1 MVHKYI
7 IDKADIHSLLTGK
20 EIPLQQGGNKAR
32 AFCVEIASKMTNREI
47 ISEFVERDDSFA
59 IMVDE
64 VNGTVNI
71 ELSLDFW
78 NAPLQDKPP
87 CGRCRYHDD
96 YADKSI
102 RPTYCKT
109 MCANNWNGFRERER

>member
-1 MVHKYI
+1 MIQKYI
-7 IDKADIHSLLTGK
+7 IDKTDLHDLLTGK
-20 EIPLQQGGNKAR
+20 EIPLPQGSKAR
-32 AFCVEIASKMTNREI
+32 AFCVEVSGGMTNREI

-78 NAPLQDKPP
+78 NSPYQKGGEDK
-87 CGRCRYHDD
+87 
-96 YADKSI
+96 
-102 RPTYCKT
+102 
-109 MCANNWNGFRERER
+109 E